1 MQTYRHIWL
10 VVASALTALGLSV
23 AVAAWPPEAVLTFF
37 LLATVVAAGTASVTS
52 EEGEGLPWRKAVKA
66 GVLAGAAV
74 VGAGG
79 LIDLLG
85 AWGFTLV
92 VLTTAAC
99 PALVQGAIRL
109 ASRLDADATVFDTP
123 TLAVDD
129 EWFADD
135 PPERPV
141 DRPRSTPALVFP
153 PAADEA
159 WMGRPV
165 ETMDDAALC
174 LAWRSSYV
182 ALQQVCSLPRELRI
196 IERRQELLD
205 ELERRNARGFSAW
218 LASCPRAA
226 GDPSKYLEEPRARH
240 RPPPG

>member
-1 MQTYRHIWL
+1 MRTYRHIWL
-10 VVASALTALGLSV
+10 VVASALTALGLSA

-52 EEGEGLPWRKAVKA
+52 EEGEGLAWRRAVKA
-66 GVLAGAAV
+66 GVLAGAALV
-74 VGAGG
+74 AAGG
-79 LIDLLG
+79 LIDLVG

-92 VLTTAAC
+92 LLTTAAA
-99 PALVQGAIRL
+99 PRVVEGAVRL
-109 ASRLDADATVFDTP
+109 STRLGEDSAVFDTP

-141 DRPRSTPALVFP
+141 DRPAPPPSFP

-159 WMGRPV
+159 WMGRSI
-165 ETMDDAALC
+165 ESMDDASLC

-182 ALQQVCSLPRELRI
+182 ALQQACSMPRELRI
-196 IERRQELLD
+196 IERRQQLLD
-205 ELERRNARGFSAW
+205 ELERRNARGFAAW
-218 LASCPRAA
+218 LAAGPRAA
-226 GDPSKYLEEPRARH
+226 GDPSRYLEEPRARH

>member
-10 VVASALTALGLSV
+10 VVASALTALGLS
-23 AVAAWPPEAVLTFF
+23 AALAAWPPEAVLTFF

-52 EEGEGLPWRKAVKA
+52 EEGEGLPWRRAVKA
-66 GVLAGAAV
+66 GGLAGAAV

-92 VLTTAAC
+92 LLMTAAA
-99 PALVQGAIRL
+99 PRMVEGAVRL
-109 ASRLDADATVFDTP
+109 AARLGDDGAVFDTP

-141 DRPRSTPALVFP
+141 DRPAPPPTFP

-159 WMGRPV
+159 WMGRSI
-165 ETMDDAALC
+165 ESMDDATLC

-182 ALQQVCSLPRELRI
+182 ALQQACSMPRELKI

-226 GDPSKYLEEPRARH
+226 GDPSKYLEEHPARH

>member
-1 MQTYRHIWL
+1 MPTYRHIWL
-10 VVASALTALGLSV
+10 VVASALTALGLTA
-23 AVAAWPPEAVLTFF
+23 AVTAWPPEAVLTFF
-37 LLATVVAAGTASVTS
+37 LLATVVAAGTASVTT
-52 EEGEGLPWRKAVKA
+52 EEGAGLPWRRALRA
-66 GVLAGAAV
+66 GGLAGAAA

-79 LIDLLG
+79 LIDLLA

-92 VLTTAAC
+92 VATIATS
-99 PALVQGAIRL
+99 PAVVRGVIRL
-109 ASRLDADATVFDTP
+109 AARLGDDGAVLDAP

-129 EWFADD
+129 EWFADE

-141 DRPRSTPALVFP
+141 DRPRPTTPVFP

-159 WMGRPV
+159 WMGRPI
-165 ETMDDAALC
+165 ETMDDATLC

-182 ALQQVCSLPRELRI
+182 ALQQACSMPRELKI
-196 IERRQELLD
+196 IERRQEMLD
-205 ELERRNARGFSAW
+205 ELERRNARGFSSW